1 MNNVRTAIAAL
12 ALATVF
18 FGGMA
23 PRAFAQDDPSDKKVT
38 LMLTDAD
45 VREAIR
51 MLFKGM
57 NISYEIAADVNGTVT
72 VEYNNVPFTTALRG
86 ILGQVNATYKIEMGI
101 YRIMLKEEPNRINP
115 TEDTTTAPTQKKEIR
130 RIRIKHADPMYIYYM
145 LIGGLNFGMQPEMSV
160 LYGGGYGGYGGG
172 GYGGYGGGGYGGYGG
187 YGYGGYGGYGGGGYG
202 GYGGGGYGGYG
213 GYGGSRGGRGGG
225 RGGSYGGSY
234 GGNRGGSYGGGFGR
248 GNRGGY

>member
-172 GYGGYGGGGYGGYGG
+172 GYGGYGG
-187 YGYGGYGGYGGGGYG
+187 
-202 GYGGGGYGGYG
+202 
-213 GYGGSRGGRGGG
+213 YGGSRGGRGGG